1 MRRHGD
7 GRPVVFRAYYRG
19 GHRWRG
25 YVGSDVPGVS
35 YGLCRPSKQR
45 HAHYTQARAIDCA
58 RRTAEPW
65 RDRPANA

>member
-1 MRRHGD
+1 
-7 GRPVVFRAYYRG
+7 VVFRAYYRG